1 MPNYKETASALPKK
15 AFLSIFLFALVLL
28 AGRIIYAGFNG
39 FAACFVEGESE
50 GETEAASAS
59 VNPRAAL
66 GGADYSEIDAARN
79 SDGDI
84 ALRLYRSD
92 KTRDAVFDFYSGL
105 TGNRD
110 IAEIILK
117 YADQNNISPSLAFAI
132 AWEESRFQP
141 KAVNRNADS
150 IDRGLFQLNSKAFA
164 SLSAEEMF
172 NPEINAKNGLS
183 HLRYCIDQSG
193 NEVAALAMYNAGTT
207 AVRNG
212 RTPKRTLDYVSRIL
226 SFRENA
232 DIGLI
237 QFVAKGIL

>member
-66 GGADYSEIDAARN
+66 GSADYSEIDAARN